1 VAETGPARIPKLPSL
16 VHVLERAESR
26 EQRAEKFTRP
36 SNITK
41 RLVSYKKLFGSI
53 YLEGKMLML

>member
-1 VAETGPARIPKLPSL
+1 MKWPKLALREYRSYL
-16 VHVLERAESR
+16 LWYTFWR